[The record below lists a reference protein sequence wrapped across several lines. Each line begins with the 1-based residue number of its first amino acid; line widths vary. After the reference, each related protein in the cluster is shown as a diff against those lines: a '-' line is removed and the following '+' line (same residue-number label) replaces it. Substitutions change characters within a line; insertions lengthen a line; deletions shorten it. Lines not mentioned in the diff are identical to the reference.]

1 MLRSSGPPSG
11 DLPRLWCPPLT
22 HYDGAGAIDHARME
36 AHWRFMRR
44 SIRGFLVPGSTG
56 DAWEMAPFE
65 LDAVVAAALDRV
77 ETGGGELLLGAL
89 HPDASA
95 TLAAISSLLELLKRR
110 TGQVDPRDAM
120 AAAHV
125 RAFTVC
131 PPAGE
136 DRTREGIEA
145 GLAAIL
151 DLGVPV
157 ALYQLP
163 QVTRNEMSPGL
174 VAGLAARY
182 PNLILLKDS
191 SGDDRVARSGLVRD
205 LFLVRGAEGDYARW
219 LTEGGGPY
227 HGLLLSTA
235 NCFPGP
241 LQAVI
246 GHLEEGRIAEARE
259 LSGRLSRVVAQA
271 FDLVADLPEGNAFAN
286 ANKAMDHFM
295 AWGLKASR
303 VPAPRLHAGSEI
315 PRKLLARVAII
326 LAEAG
331 FFPDQGYLG

>member
-1 MLRSSGPPSG
+1 MLRSSGPPRG
-11 DLPRLWCPPLT
+11 VLPRLWCPPLT

-36 AHWRFMRR
+36 AHWGFMRR

-56 DAWEMAPFE
+56 DAWEMTPSE
-65 LDAVVAAALDRV
+65 QDAVIAAALDRV
-77 ETGGGELLLGAL
+77 ASGGGELLLGAL
-89 HPDASA
+89 HPDAPE
-95 TLAAISSLLELLKRR
+95 TLAAISSQLDGLKRR
-110 TGQVDPRDAM
+110 TGRADSREAM
-120 AAAHV
+120 AAAGV

-136 DRTREGIEA
+136 DRTQEGIEA

-174 VAGLAARY
+174 VAGLAAQY

-191 SGDDRVARSGLVRD
+191 SGDDRVARSGFTRD
-205 LFLVRGAEGDYARW
+205 LFLVRGAEGDYAGW

-235 NCFPGP
+235 NCFPGQ

-246 GHLEEGRIAEARE
+246 GHLEQGRVAEARA
-259 LSGRLSRVVAQA
+259 LSGRLSQVAAQV

-303 VPAPRLHAGSEI
+303 APAPRLHAGSEI